1 MQLNSRRLLAIA
13 ALGGALGTGGV
24 AATAAASTAAASPS
38 HGTVHVWVTPGKG
51 AADQIL
57 LTGVIGDHGTA
68 TSMDK
73 NGTVDKNG
81 KYVKVALSR
90 GGFVVDA
97 VALNQKLAK
106 LAPKVDSASC
116 TVWASGSGNITLG
129 DGTGA
134 YAGISGTVKMST
146 NFAAVFPRYTSGAKR
161 GRCDMKGA
169 PTASFQGVL
178 IGSGHITL

>member
-1 MQLNSRRLLAIA
+1 MQSSSRRLLAIA
-13 ALGGALGTGGV
+13 AVVGGALGVGG
-24 AATAAASTAAASPS
+24 AASAAASASPN
-38 HGTVHVWVTPGKG
+38 HGTVHVWVTPGHG
-51 AADQIL
+51 AVDQIL

-90 GGFVVDA
+90 GGFEVDA
-97 VALNQKLAK
+97 AALNQKLAK

-116 TVWASGSGNITLG
+116 TLWASGSGNVTLG

-134 YAGISGTVKMST
+134 YAGISGTVKLST